1 MSPPEKSAVLLL
13 AHGSPDLPEEVPE
26 FLHNVTGGRELPSAA
41 VHEVQHRYRLVGR
54 SPLTEITM
62 KQGEALARELACPVY
77 VGMRNWKPYI
87 RDTVRCMRDE
97 AVRRIVA
104 ICLAPHN
111 SRTSVGLYRRA
122 LLAET
127 GDMQV
132 DFVESWHDHALLIAA
147 FREKLLAS
155 WPQACRQ
162 MEALIPVVFTAH
174 SVPQR
179 TIQEGDPYAE
189 QARETARL
197 VAAEVPELAPQLWA
211 LAFQSQ
217 GMSGGPWLGPTV
229 EDTILQLH
237 HRGHRGV
244 FIQPV
249 GFVCD
254 HVEVLYD
261 IDVAFRNFAEQRGM
275 KLWRAESLNASPK
288 LIAALADLARRR
300 LQIRTTEDTVD
311 AEGIRSSGHR
321 GIG

>member
-1 MSPPEKSAVLLL
+1 MTNQVNSAVLLL
-13 AHGSPDLPEEVPE
+13 AHGSPDHPEEVPE
-26 FLHNVTGGRELPSAA
+26 FLRNVTGGRELPPAA
-41 VHEVQHRYRLVGR
+41 VREVQHRYRLVGR

-87 RDTVRCMRDE
+87 GD
-97 AVRRIVA
+97 AVRRMRHQGIRRMVA

-127 GDMQV
+127 GDMGMH
-132 DFVESWHDHALLIAA
+132 FVESWHDHPLLIAA

-155 WPQACRQ
+155 WPQACRE
-162 MEALIPVVFTAH
+162 MDALIPVVFTAH
-174 SVPQR
+174 SVPR
-179 TIQEGDPYAE
+179 STIEEGDPYAD

-197 VAAEVPELAPQLWA
+197 VAAEVPDLAPQLWA

-261 IDVAFRNFAEQRGM
+261 IDVGFRTFAEERGM
-275 KLWRAESLNASPK
+275 KLWRAQSLNTSPTF
-288 LIAALADLARRR
+288 IAALAELARRR
-300 LQIRTTEDTVD
+300 LRMKTTEDTED
-311 AEGIRSSGHR
+311 TEGIPSSDHR
-321 GIG
+321 VMG